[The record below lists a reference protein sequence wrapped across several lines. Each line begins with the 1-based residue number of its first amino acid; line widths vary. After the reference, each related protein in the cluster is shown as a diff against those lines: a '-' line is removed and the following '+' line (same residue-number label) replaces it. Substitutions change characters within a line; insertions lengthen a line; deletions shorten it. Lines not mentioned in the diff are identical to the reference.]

1 MSFFSV
7 LSQIKYPIIQAPMA
21 GVQVSALAIAVAR
34 AGGLGSLPAA
44 MLSLEQLR
52 SELQAL
58 RDAGIACYNVNF
70 FCHTPPD
77 ALFDSATLSA
87 QQTAWRSTLQP
98 YYDNFGLTPPDQ
110 TIPAREPFSHAVCD
124 VIAPFKPPVVSFHF
138 GLPSADLVAR
148 VKSWGARVLSSATT
162 VAEAQWLA
170 ANGADA
176 IIAQGLEAG
185 GHRGI
190 FLTDNPVQD
199 LTTQMGLFSL
209 LPQIVA
215 AVGGGKNGIPV
226 IAAGGIADAAGVSA
240 ARALGASAVQVGSA
254 FLQCDEAT
262 TSTIHRAALQGKL
275 GYDPRH
281 TALTTLFTGRPAR
294 GIVNRAMRDLG
305 ALNATAPVFPT
316 STAMIAPLRSHAES
330 QGLGDFSPLWAG
342 QHAASSQ
349 AVPAAQVVASLVQ
362 GF

>member
-1 MSFFSV
+1 MKF
-7 LSQIKYPIIQAPMA
+7 LDTLKRIQYPIIQAPMA
-21 GVQVSALAIAVAR
+21 GVQGSALAIAVAR
-34 AGGLGSLPAA
+34 AGCLGSLPAA

-52 SELQAL
+52 GELQAL
-58 RDAGIACYNVNF
+58 QDAGIACYNVNF

-77 ALFDSATLSA
+77 ALHDSATLSA
-87 QQTAWRSTLQP
+87 QQAAWRSTLQP
-98 YYDNFGLTPPDQ
+98 YYDAYDLTPPVQ
-110 TIPAREPFSHAVCD
+110 AGSAREPFSQAVCD

-138 GLPSADLVAR
+138 GLPSAELLAQ
-148 VKSWGARVLSSATT
+148 VKGWGACVLSSATT

-170 ANGADA
+170 ENGADA

-190 FLTDNPVQD
+190 FLTRDPVKD
-199 LTTQMGLFSL
+199 LTNQLGLFSL
-209 LPQIVA
+209 LPQIVS
-215 AVGGGKNGIPV
+215 AVGDKGGIPV
-226 IAAGGIADAAGVSA
+226 IAAGGIATAAGVRA
-240 ARALGASAVQVGSA
+240 AMALGVTAVQVGSA
-254 FLQCDEAT
+254 FLQCDESL
-262 TSTIHRAALQGKL
+262 TSAIHRAALQGKL

-294 GIVNRAMRDLG
+294 GIMNHVMRELG

-330 QGLGDFSPLWAG
+330 LGLGDFSPLWAG

-349 AVPAAQVVASLVQ
+349 AVPAAQVVASMAQ